1 MHTRAPSLLEHT
13 SVDADSKAAGL
24 DGSLLWVMGLF
35 LLAKGRGLAG
45 NQEANDK
52 TEQAEY

>member
-1 MHTRAPSLLEHT
+1 MHALRLFWNTND
-13 SVDADSKAAGL
+13 DADSKAAGL
-24 DGSLLWVMGLF
+24 DGFLMRVVGLF

-45 NQEANDK
+45 DQEADDE